1 MSEGT
6 TQPSSLE
13 TTCST
18 SKPGGNCDTASKDC
32 STAAS
37 ATVSAPSEAQPS
49 VSWADMADRVLK
61 GQAIS
66 TQEALQIL
74 SASDDD
80 VLAILDA
87 AYRIRRTHFGKSV
100 QLYYLKNAK
109 SGLCPEDCSY
119 CSQAKGSEAEIE
131 KYVMLNEEKLME
143 GAKNAFDSN
152 SRTYCIV
159 ASGRGPTNRE
169 VDHVCNVV
177 KKVKQEYG
185 LHICACLGL
194 LKPDQAVKLKEA
206 GVDRINHNLN
216 TSERYHDQIVSTHT
230 FQDRLNTL
238 NTARNVGLELCAG
251 MIVGM
256 GEKDDDIV
264 DVAMKLSEM
273 NVASIPINFLIPIE
287 GAQMGRPVDLD
298 PRYCLKVLAMFRMT
312 NPTTE
317 LRIAGGREVNLRS
330 MQAMGLYAAN
340 SMFVSDYLTTP
351 GQAAQADF
359 QMISDLG
366 FEITAGDYESKQL
379 IEKFRNGVT
388 PALDGSCQA
397 PAEAKA
403 GVSACGGSGS
413 CGDDCSSK

>member
-1 MSEGT
+1 MSADT
-6 TQPSSLE
+6 TQSSSVEPSPVTQNSCALSPAVGSE
-13 TTCST
+13 NTLRW
-18 SKPGGNCDTASKDC
+18 SK
-32 STAAS
+32 
-37 ATVSAPSEAQPS
+37 
-49 VSWADMADRVLK
+49 MADRVLA
-61 GQAIS
+61 GES
-66 TQEALQIL
+66 LSRGDALAIL
-74 SASDDD
+74 SAPEDE
-80 VLAILDA
+80 VLSILDA
-87 AYRIRRTHFGKSV
+87 AFRVRKTHFGKSV

-143 GAKNAFDSN
+143 AAKNAFDSN
-152 SRTYCIV
+152 ARTYCIV

-194 LKPDQAVKLKEA
+194 LKPDQAVKLKQA

-216 TSERYHDQIVSTHT
+216 TSERYHDEIVSTHT
-230 FQDRLNTL
+230 FQDRLDTL
-238 NTARNVGLELCAG
+238 NTARDVGLELCAG

-264 DVAMKLSEM
+264 DVAMKLSDM
-273 NVASIPINFLIPIE
+273 NVASIPVNFLIPIE

-298 PRYCLKVLAMFRMT
+298 PRYCLKVLAMFRLT
-312 NPTTE
+312 NPSTE

-366 FEITAGDYESKQL
+366 FDITAGDYESTQL
-379 IEKFRNGVT
+379 IEKFRNGVKPFDSANCDT
-388 PALDGSCQA
+388 PAA
-397 PAEAKA
+397 
-403 GVSACGGSGS
+403 VSACGGTGS
-413 CGDDCSSK
+413 CGEDCTS